1 MSVSESWAARTAFSI
16 IVILAL
22 LGNAVVLWVFIRKHK
37 RYNPSLFD
45 VFIVNLA
52 LTDLVSAVFLIF
64 SRFLYLP
71 TMPDSQPN
79 AFFLC
84 HFLWGGYI
92 LFGLGY
98 VSVYTCLLLTIER
111 WLALNK
117 PHLYRRLKAKHA
129 IFSIIIVWIWAFF
142 INSTVFISINENFQK
157 RKCEWIEPKVG
168 KAAFPVLELS
178 FACVIPFSI
187 IIALYCHIF
196 YKFNRMATF
205 SVDTQAVFKKRITI
219 VALVASIALI
229 VGWLPVKISFILRYT
244 SVGGSHLSGTAHFI
258 FIMMGLGNSC
268 VNPILYGI
276 YSSKF
281 RQEYK
286 EIAYGILS
294 KKCTTNVNTDVKEES
309 EVQSA
314 ELI

>member
-1 MSVSESWAARTAFSI
+1 MSSISESWVSRTAFAI
-16 IVILAL
+16 IAL
-22 LGNAVVLWVFIRKHK
+22 LAFIGNAVVLWVFFRKHK
-37 RYNPSLFD
+37 KCKKSAFD
-45 VFIVNLA
+45 VFIINLA
-52 LTDLVSAVFLIF
+52 LTDLVTAVFLIF

-111 WLALNK
+111 WLALIK
-117 PHLYRRLKAKHA
+117 PHLYRRLKIKHA
-129 IFSIIIVWIWAFF
+129 ILSIIVVWIWAFF
-142 INSTVFISINENFQK
+142 INSTVFISINENFQE
-157 RKCEWIEPKVG
+157 RKCEWIEPKIG

-178 FACVIPFSI
+178 FACVIPFLI
-187 IIALYCHIF
+187 IIALYSHIF
-196 YKFNRMATF
+196 YKINRMTTF
-205 SVDTQAVFKKRITI
+205 SLDTRDMFKKRITI
-219 VALVASIALI
+219 IALAASVALI
-229 VGWLPVKISFILRYT
+229 VGWLPAKISFILRFT
-244 SVGGSHLSGTAHFI
+244 SIGGSHLSGTAHFI

-281 RQEYK
+281 RHEYIK
-286 EIAYGILS
+286 IINGILC
-294 KKCTTNVNTDVKEES
+294 KV
-309 EVQSA
+309 
-314 ELI
+314 